1 MVNSAIV
8 LKISMKRDGRLWSD
22 FFSEGKNNF
31 LNEKSSQDADNM
43 MVDIGQKQGTETSSC
58 KTYQLILWVGGD
70 LLIVKNAH
78 WTHTQLSVLW
88 SYMSMCLSKGS

>member
-22 FFSEGKNNF
+22 FFSKGKNNF

-43 MVDIGQKQGTETSSC
+43 MVDIGQKQGTETSS
-58 KTYQLILWVGGD
+58 
-70 LLIVKNAH
+70 
-78 WTHTQLSVLW
+78 
-88 SYMSMCLSKGS
+88 